1 MFTSKDKLRLQNQR
15 LEDMAYAVA
24 YELMI
29 NTRLSEANAREMFL
43 ETYPDYEYVI
53 DEVIE
58 EVKEM

>member
-1 MFTSKDKLRLQNQR
+1 
-15 LEDMAYAVA
+15 MAYAAA

-29 NTRLSEANAREMFL
+29 NTKLSEANAREIFL
-43 ETYPDYEYVI
+43 ETYSDYEYVI

>member
-15 LEDMAYAVA
+15 REDMAYASA

-53 DEVIE
+53 NEVIE
-58 EVKEM
+58 EVKGM

>member
-15 LEDMAYAVA
+15 LEDMAYAAA

-29 NTRLSEANAREMFL
+29 NTKLSEANAREMFL